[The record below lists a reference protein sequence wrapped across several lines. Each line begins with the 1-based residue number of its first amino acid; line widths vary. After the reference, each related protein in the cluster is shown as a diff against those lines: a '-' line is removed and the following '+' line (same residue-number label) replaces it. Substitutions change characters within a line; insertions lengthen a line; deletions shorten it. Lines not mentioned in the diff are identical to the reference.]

1 MKQATL
7 IILLALLILPAAGPS
22 YGGDYDD
29 ADARNEANTKL
40 LRHRAQQYLTGN
52 TRNRFLQD
60 GSGDVNDPYNNSCG
74 SVNIGNINNIDGTLR
89 EHIVIIDGDII
100 NADNYCK

>member
-1 MKQATL
+1 MKKATL
-7 IILLALLILPAAGPS
+7 IILLALLILPAAPLT
-22 YGGDYDD
+22 YAGDYDD

-52 TRNRFLQD
+52 TRNRFLND
-60 GSGDVNDPYNNSCG
+60 DSGNVNNTNNNSCG

-89 EHIVIIDGDII
+89 ENIVIIDGDII